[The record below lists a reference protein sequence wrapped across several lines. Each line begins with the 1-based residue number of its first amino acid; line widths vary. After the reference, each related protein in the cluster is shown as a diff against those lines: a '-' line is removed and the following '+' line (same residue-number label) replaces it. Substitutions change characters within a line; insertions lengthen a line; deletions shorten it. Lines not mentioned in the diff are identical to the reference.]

1 MNIIKFGGKS
11 LANGEGL
18 KQSLAIISDKL
29 KQGDRF
35 ALVLSARGNTTNE
48 LDAILTKAKLGQ
60 VYESDFNTLKAY
72 QTIASKDVDFSE
84 EFSFLDQIF
93 RGVALLGEFSEKQ
106 RDLVLAHGELFAAK
120 TVAHLL
126 CKSGIPAQV
135 VDSRILFQTDDNFG
149 NAKIN
154 SSVSATLTQQFFAAF
169 DQAVLPVVT
178 GFIAATED
186 GQTTTLGRNGSTYSA
201 ALLAN
206 YLHAEELQNYT
217 HVHGMFTADPHLVD
231 DAQIIPQLSYQEA
244 NELANFGATIL
255 HSRSIYPLQEKQ
267 IRLHIKNTFDPA
279 HHGTVVSKE
288 NNDSGIKAVAVQ
300 DNVSLLHVEGKDLLG
315 RTGID
320 ARIFTAMKNQ
330 DISIGLISQG
340 SSERGVAFIIPSA
353 AAERAV
359 LALEREFDTELRE
372 KSIDRFEARKDMAVI
387 TLVGQSLRDFTKSFR
402 SLIENHV
409 DIHLISNTLSG
420 KNISLV
426 INLRDVKKIVHVL
439 HAQIFGV
446 SKKINIAIFGKG
458 NVGASLIDQI
468 LKSQDAIERRKEI
481 RLNIFAIAASKKL
494 LLNKDGICDNWRE
507 SFASTE
513 NSGYDI
519 NTLIDFANQH
529 HLENLVAIDN
539 TASAEF
545 IHNYSSLVEKGF
557 DLISSNKIANTIGF
571 DFYKA
576 LRYTLKKH
584 KKTYFYET
592 NVGAGLPLIDTIR
605 VLHESG
611 ENIVRIRGVF
621 SGSLS
626 FLFNKF
632 STENLPFHSVLN
644 EAIEG
649 GLTEPDPREDLSGN
663 DVARKLLI
671 LARELDLE
679 NEFSDINVENLI
691 PDEFNNFSAKA
702 FIERAA
708 ELDDHFA
715 TRKREQ
721 NANHVLRYVGDLHG
735 DLFAKK
741 GTLDVRLVSVPKRS
755 SLGQLSGA
763 DSIFEIY
770 TESYGEKPIVIQG
783 AGAGAAVTARGVFGD
798 LLRKA
803 ELS

>member
-1 MNIIKFGGKS
+1 MNIVKFGGKS

-18 KQSLAIISDKL
+18 KSVIAIILDKL
-29 KQGDRF
+29 AQKEVF
-35 ALVLSARGNTTNE
+35 IVVLSARGNTTDE
-48 LDAILTKAKLGQ
+48 LDAILNKAKLGQ
-60 VYESDFNTLKAY
+60 LYEADFDALKSYQQKASKSLDFNH
-72 QTIASKDVDFSE
+72 
-84 EFSFLDQIF
+84 EFQHLDQIF
-93 RGVALLGEFSEKQ
+93 RGVALLGEISEKQ
-106 RDLVLAHGELFAAK
+106 RDLVLAFGELFAVK
-120 TVAHLL
+120 TVCHLL
-126 CKSGIPAQV
+126 QEKGVNAEAI
-135 VDSRILFQTDDNFG
+135 DSRNFLLTDTNFG
-149 NAKIN
+149 NAKIKDAE
-154 SSVSATLTQQFFAAF
+154 SAHRCKTIFKQLEKG
-169 DQAVLPVVT
+169 VLPIVT

-201 ALLAN
+201 ALIAN
-206 YLHAEELQNYT
+206 YLDAQELQNYT
-217 HVHGMFTADPHLVD
+217 HVSGMFTADPHLVD
-231 DAQIIPQLSYQEA
+231 DAKIINHLSYQEA

-255 HSRSIYPLQEKQ
+255 HTRSIYPLVEKE
-267 IRLHIKNTFDPA
+267 IVLRIKNTFNLEQS
-279 HHGTVVSKE
+279 GTTISAEQK
-288 NNDSGIKAVAVQ
+288 DSGIKAIAVQ
-300 DNVSLLHVEGKDLLG
+300 EKVSLIHVEGKDLLG

-320 ARIFTAMKNQ
+320 ARIFTTIKNQ
-330 DISIGLISQG
+330 HISIGLISQG
-340 SSERGVAFIIPSA
+340 SSERGVGFIVPKDSA
-353 AAERAV
+353 TRAIS
-359 LALEREFDTELRE
+359 ALEHEFEQELRDQ
-372 KSIDRFEARKDMAVI
+372 SVNRFEAIDDIIVI
-387 TLVGQSLRDFTKSFR
+387 TLIGQNLNDFTHSFQSLIQNQVQIK
-402 SLIENHV
+402 
-409 DIHLISNTLSG
+409 LISNTLSG

-426 INLRDVKKIVHVL
+426 VRRSDKTKAVNVIHS
-439 HAQIFGV
+439 QIFGV

-481 RLNIFAIAASKKL
+481 RLHIFAIASSKKL
-494 LLNKDGICDNWRE
+494 LLNKQGIEGNWRE
-507 SFASTE
+507 TFAE
-513 NSGYDI
+513 ADDNGYDI
-519 NTLIDFANQH
+519 NTLISYAKAN

-545 IHNYSSLVEKGF
+545 IHNYSTLVEKGF
-557 DLISSNKIANTIGF
+557 DLISSNKIANTVGF

-741 GTLDVRLVSVPKRS
+741 GTLDVRLVSVPKSS